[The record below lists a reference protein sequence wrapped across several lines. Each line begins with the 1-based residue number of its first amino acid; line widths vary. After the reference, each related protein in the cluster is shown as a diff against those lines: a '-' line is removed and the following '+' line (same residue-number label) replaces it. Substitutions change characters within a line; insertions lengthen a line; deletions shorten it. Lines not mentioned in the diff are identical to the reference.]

1 MNDQPIE
8 NPVIWRFGLMTGLV
22 NILYVLLL
30 YLINPIMIISTW
42 GWLAPVFTI
51 VMLVLAGLN
60 VRTLFGGAINF
71 KKALKVVFLTYVIS
85 ALLLSF
91 FYYSLYNFID
101 TELGE
106 ILKQEAIENIDKL
119 TITFGGSDEV
129 VDRAMEELEKQEFTP
144 TLGQTALNFLYSCIF
159 GIIISLIIAAI
170 IKKKT
175 LMING

>member
-60 VRTLFGGAINF
+60 VRTLFGGSINF
-71 KKALKVVFLTYVIS
+71 KKALKTVFLTYVIS

-91 FYYSLYNFID
+91 FNYSLYNFID
-101 TELGE
+101 PELGE
-106 ILKQEAIENIDKL
+106 ILKQEAIENIDR
-119 TITFGGSDEV
+119 ITFSYSDKAG
-129 VDRAMEELEKQEFTP
+129 DKAMEELLEKQEFTP
-144 TLGQTALNFLYSCIF
+144 TLGQTALQFLYSCIF

-170 IKKKT
+170 IKRKT
-175 LMING
+175 VNH